1 MQPLDIIATSTSPLI
16 RFKPEDASLLIEGE
30 SYPENS
36 FEFFQPVMIWL
47 KEWQQSRQE
56 LKVVISISYMNSSST
71 KAMLDILDI
80 LEESHAQGTSVSVD
94 WLCDAAN
101 PRSMDLALEFEEE
114 VTFPF
119 NIQAVNG

>member
-1 MQPLDIIATSTSPLI
+1 
-16 RFKPEDASLLIEGE
+16 
-30 SYPENS
+30 
-36 FEFFQPVMIWL
+36 
-47 KEWQQSRQE
+47 
-56 LKVVISISYMNSSST
+56 MNSSST

-80 LEESHAQGTSVSVD
+80 LEGSHAQGTSVSVD